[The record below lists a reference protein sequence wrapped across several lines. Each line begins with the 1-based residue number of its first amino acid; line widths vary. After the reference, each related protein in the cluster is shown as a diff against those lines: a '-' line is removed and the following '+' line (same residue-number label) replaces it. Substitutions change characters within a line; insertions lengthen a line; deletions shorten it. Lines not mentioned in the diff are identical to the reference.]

1 MRTEGENQP
10 GVEEGLEAV
19 GLRLVSYR
27 RWLLALVAIAVA
39 PYLQQRLA
47 EVGIDWGGGKFRGP
61 QRLDSLWN
69 FLAARPVESM
79 IVASAFWLIAAA
91 TWRTTRSP
99 RPASTDFRASH

>member
-10 GVEEGLEAV
+10 GVEEGLQEV

-27 RWLLALVAIAVA
+27 KWLLGVIAVSVA

-47 EVGIDWGGGKFRGP
+47 EVGIDWGWGRFRGP
-61 QRLDSLWN
+61 QMLDGVWN
-69 FLAARPVESM
+69 FVAARPVEAVV
-79 IVASAFWLIAAA
+79 VAAAFWFIAAA

-99 RPASTDFRASH
+99 RPAASTFRV